1 MAKLSV
7 KEKVFYGMG
16 DLSANIMFSA
26 INFYLLYFFINV
38 GGLSAG
44 LAGVIFLVARG
55 WDAITDYI
63 MGRISDKTLSKFGK
77 RRVYMLFGAIPYGV
91 AFMLLWL
98 TPFGDKTEISRF
110 IYYLFVYLLYNT
122 TWTVVYIPYSAL
134 TANLTNDYDERTS
147 LNGYK
152 IALANIGIILGAALF
167 SLLAEGT
174 GSVFYGVFGSVS
186 KAYAAAGVL
195 FGSLAIIVML
205 VCTFNV
211 KERFDNS
218 EKNDKSFF
226 RTLKEFFK
234 LKEFRSIMMYFLL
247 SMIGFDIIMAVFMFF
262 INYSLNFGANANSV
276 LGMVFVAIPLL
287 MAILSAALW
296 VKLSEKFMKHKVYAG
311 ASIYMAIVLL
321 FAVFVPEGNILT
333 TILLCVFAGLG
344 MSAIQILPFASVP
357 DVIEVDEYTYGAR
370 REGAYYGIT
379 QFMYKLASGLA
390 VAVVSFILELFGYI
404 ESNTGEFII
413 QPDSAKMAIRVI
425 LGVIPGIIFLIS
437 IIFAYK
443 ANLDRNRYDMIKDE
457 LAKRHKAKA
466 ALAKDE

>member
-26 INFYLLYFFINV
+26 INFYLFYFFINV

-174 GSVFYGVFGSVS
+174 GSVF
-186 KAYAAAGVL
+186 
-195 FGSLAIIVML
+195 M
-205 VCTFNV
+205 
-211 KERFDNS
+211 
-218 EKNDKSFF
+218 
-226 RTLKEFFK
+226 
-234 LKEFRSIMMYFLL
+234 
-247 SMIGFDIIMAVFMFF
+247 GF
-262 INYSLNFGANANSV
+262 
-276 LGMVFVAIPLL
+276 
-287 MAILSAALW
+287 
-296 VKLSEKFMKHKVYAG
+296 
-311 ASIYMAIVLL
+311 
-321 FAVFVPEGNILT
+321 
-333 TILLCVFAGLG
+333 
-344 MSAIQILPFASVP
+344 
-357 DVIEVDEYTYGAR
+357 
-370 REGAYYGIT
+370 
-379 QFMYKLASGLA
+379 SG
-390 VAVVSFILELFGYI
+390 
-404 ESNTGEFII
+404 
-413 QPDSAKMAIRVI
+413 Q
-425 LGVIPGIIFLIS
+425 
-437 IIFAYK
+437 
-443 ANLDRNRYDMIKDE
+443 
-457 LAKRHKAKA
+457 
-466 ALAKDE
+466 